1 METTVQ
7 RYNSILDEMCA
18 ECLYV
23 HNQHLD
29 FYQYME
35 DKGLASKYAHLVFNQ
50 ISTTNDWKAFSYY
63 LEQYVNTNSQ
73 YWEVSNFIK
82 ALYEGIYNYVFV
94 IFDDAPLLNLQF
106 TRAAGQGSYNGFS
119 LPVFDEQNIVTE
131 DVFGVHFDND
141 MYTQGEPVDT
151 DGIIKEFKSVEDM
164 TTLLS
169 SASVDAMNNED
180 IAIIDEETEDEE
192 RTSKNTIEA
201 AIGIIAAANDFGHFL
216 TRGSTCPVC
225 GKHVDFMPSNGYC
238 SLKCA
243 GLDLL
248 KKVQET
254 MTGQYSSV
262 SEETQKKINM
272 VKNILN
278 YTNLTLNVITKIPDI
293 LASIAKLPPEYKDYA
308 TAKINIVFVEL
319 KKIINKLMIK
329 KNDIIISL
337 LKKIK
342 FGCIDDKLK
351 PIFETINKII
361 DIANALKQKM
371 ELAIEAAMQAI
382 IKASALFYIGPQE
395 YGFFMTLKSNQAFCP
410 FFKTDP
416 TVYPP
421 GQLGRPFWGSG
432 VINIAFD
439 MSKCQFSLDIGA
451 KSALSNVDFKK
462 INKIIRA
469 VFRPISEVEYLMD
482 PDLFDVRLALSD
494 QNAPMIQSLL
504 EKLSTLIVLG
514 GDFIP
519 SYKNLKL
526 TNIWFIIAILTCWGP
541 WTRAIFGDFIFHG
554 ML

>member
-1 METTVQ
+1 
-7 RYNSILDEMCA
+7 MCD
-18 ECLYV
+18 ECLNVYTK
-23 HNQHLD
+23 HLD
-29 FYQYME
+29 FYQYMT
-35 DKGLASKYAHLVFNQ
+35 DQKLASKYAHLVFNQ
-50 ISTTNDWKAFSYY
+50 ISTTNDWKNFSYY
-63 LEQYVNTNSQ
+63 LEQYVNVNSQ
-73 YWEVSNFIK
+73 YWPISNYIK
-82 ALYEGIYNYVFV
+82 SLYEQIYNFVFV
-94 IFDDAPLLNLQF
+94 IFNDAPLLNLQF
-106 TRAAGQGSYNGFS
+106 TRAAGQGSYDNFT
-119 LPVFDEQNIVTE
+119 LPVFDESNIVTE
-131 DVFGVHFDND
+131 DIFGVHFEND
-141 MYTQGEPVDT
+141 EYTQGEPVNVD
-151 DGIIKEFKSVEDM
+151 DIIKEFKSLEDT

-169 SASVDAMNNED
+169 ASSTESDQEQEINN
-180 IAIIDEETEDEE
+180 IEE

-201 AIGIIAAANDFGHFL
+201 AIGVIAAVNDFGHMIMH
-216 TRGSTCPVC
+216 GSTCPVC
-225 GKHVDFMPSNGYC
+225 GKRVEFMPSNGYC

-254 MTGQYSSV
+254 LTGEYLSI
-262 SEETQKKINM
+262 SEETQKKIDM
-272 VKNILN
+272 VRNILN
-278 YTNLTLNVITKIPDI
+278 YANLTLNVISKIPDV
-293 LASIAKLPPEYKDYA
+293 LANIARLPQEYRDYA
-308 TAKINIVFVEL
+308 TSKINIIFVEL
-319 KKIINKLMIK
+319 KKVINKLMIK
-329 KNDIIISL
+329 KNEIIISL
-337 LKKIK
+337 LRKIK
-342 FGCIDDKLK
+342 LGCIDDKLK

-361 DIANALKQKM
+361 DLANAIRQKL
-371 ELAIEAAMQAI
+371 EAAIEVAMNAI

-439 MSKCQFSLDIGA
+439 MSMCQISLDIGA

-469 VFRPISEVEYLMD
+469 VFRPITEPEYLMD

-504 EKLSTLIVLG
+504 DKLSKLIVLG

-519 SYKNLKL
+519 SYKNLSL

>member
-1 METTVQ
+1 METNISAYD
-7 RYNSILDEMCA
+7 RILQEMCD
-18 ECLYV
+18 ECLNVY
-23 HNQHLD
+23 NKHLD
-29 FYQYME
+29 FYQYM
-35 DKGLASKYAHLVFNQ
+35 DDQKLASKYAHLVFNQ
-50 ISTTNDWKAFSYY
+50 ISTANEWKAFSYY

-73 YWEVSNFIK
+73 YWGISNYVK
-82 ALYEGIYNYVFV
+82 ALYEGIYNFIFV
-94 IFDDAPLLNLQF
+94 IFKDAPLLNLQF
-106 TRAAGQGSYNGFS
+106 TRAVGQGAYNNFV
-119 LPVFDEQNIVTE
+119 LPVFDEQNIITE
-131 DVFGVHFDND
+131 DIFGVRFQND
-141 MYTQGEPVDT
+141 EYMQGEPVDT
-151 DGIIKEFKSVEDM
+151 DAIIKDFKAVEDM
-164 TTLLS
+164 TTLLKAS
-169 SASVDAMNNED
+169 STEAASDLEITNIED
-180 IAIIDEETEDEE
+180 E

-201 AIGIIAAANDFGHFL
+201 AIGIIAAVNDFGYL
-216 TRGSTCPVC
+216 LKRGSRCPVC

-243 GLDLL
+243 GIDLL
-248 KKVQET
+248 RHVQET
-254 MTGQYSSV
+254 MTGEYNSV
-262 SEETQKKINM
+262 SEETQKKIDM

-278 YTNLTLNVITKIPDI
+278 YTNLVLNIISKIPDI
-293 LASIAKLPPEYKDYA
+293 LASIAKLPPEYREYA
-308 TAKINIVFVEL
+308 TAKINIIFVEL
-319 KKIINKLMIK
+319 KKIINILMIK
-329 KNDIIISL
+329 KNEIIISL
-337 LKKIK
+337 LRKIK
-342 FGCIDDKLK
+342 LGCIDDKLK

-361 DIANALKQKM
+361 DVANAVRAKM
-371 ELAIEAAMQAI
+371 ELAIEAALQSI
-382 IKASALFYIGPQE
+382 IRASAFFYIGPQE

-439 MSKCQFSLDIGA
+439 MSKCQFSLDVGA
-451 KSALSNVDFKK
+451 KSALSNVDIKK

-504 EKLSTLIVLG
+504 EKLSKLIVLG

-554 ML
+554 MI